1 MFLYD
6 CMPSLSQLLYNE
18 NLLKNVSQLGM
29 GNNPTT
35 PVYTTKRENLFDEQ
49 KTTKNVKITNDLMLI
64 NVMEALTLLIF

>member
-1 MFLYD
+1 
-6 CMPSLSQLLYNE
+6 MPSLSQLLYND

-49 KTTKNVKITNDLMLI
+49 KTTKIVKITNDLMLI
-64 NVMEALTLLIF
+64 NVMEGLTLLIF